1 MRDEQMSE
9 ATLPAWAEWSPSR
22 PYSIGIEEEVMLLDP
37 RNWSLAH
44 RMESILPRL
53 SPMLTAAAVPALSAA
68 ARIWFRNV
76 YLTGTGPLDSR
87 RVPTA

>member
-1 MRDEQMSE
+1 
-9 ATLPAWAEWSPSR
+9 
-22 PYSIGIEEEVMLLDP
+22 MLLDP
-37 RNWSLAH
+37 RDWSLAH
-44 RMESILPRL
+44 RMESILLRL

-76 YLTGTGPLDSR
+76 NLRNTGPLDSR